1 MPTPSRLQPART
13 GETGGITI
21 LVALIMLSVVTVS
34 AFSMG
39 RSSLR
44 DLMMTG
50 NDSTGRKAFETAD
63 SGLDYA
69 ITWMGYDPTY
79 PAAPTATSKYLV
91 DIFQSKGIGNTDDPN
106 NKFSNF
112 VNGQLTF
119 TLTGDSI
126 GGDLTPGITGQLQT
140 TSEVTPSIDLT
151 VTWLGKV
158 NPNPVGR
165 TDNAQYWLIR
175 STGRANVGTSYSFNS
190 VREALV
196 KQ

>member
-1 MPTPSRLQPART
+1 MLRPSSSSPRRQ
-13 GETGGITI
+13 GEVGGITI
-21 LVALIMLSVVTVS
+21 LIALVMLSVVTVS

-50 NDSTGRKAFETAD
+50 SDATGRKAFETAD

-69 ITWMGYDPTY
+69 ITWIGYDPSY
-79 PAAPTATSKYLV
+79 PTPPNATAQHLV
-91 DIFQSKGIGNTDDPN
+91 NIFQTEGIGRTDDPAN
-106 NKFSNF
+106 QFASF
-112 VNGQLTF
+112 VNGQLVYS
-119 TLTGDSI
+119 LNGDSI
-126 GGDLTPGITGQLQT
+126 GGDLTPGTSGQLQT

-151 VTWLGKV
+151 ITWLGRV
-158 NPNPVGR
+158 NPYS
-165 TDNAQYWLIR
+165 TSDKSQYWLIR